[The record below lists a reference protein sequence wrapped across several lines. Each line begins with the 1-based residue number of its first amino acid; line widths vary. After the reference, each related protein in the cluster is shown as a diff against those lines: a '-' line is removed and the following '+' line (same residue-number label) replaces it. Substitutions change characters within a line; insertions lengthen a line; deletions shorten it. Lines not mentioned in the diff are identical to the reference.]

1 MIRHA
6 LLSLVLVLSLGGC
19 QNRSE
24 NSGTAELIVFHAGSL
39 SIPMR
44 DIAAAFEA
52 QNPGVKVIRESSGSR
67 AAARKI
73 ADLGRGCDV
82 MASADYTVIDEL
94 LMGKHATWN
103 LIFAT
108 NEMVLAYP
116 NSLPPGQVPGLDNWH
131 LLLAAEGARVGHADP
146 NSDPCGYRALM
157 VMQLA
162 ELESGAE
169 GLMANIKMNTVG
181 HVRPKASDLL
191 ALLEVG
197 ELDYAFLYRSVAS
210 QHKVPFLELPPSI
223 NLGDPARADDYAVAT
238 VDVSGPK
245 PGTYIKKVGSPV
257 AYGVTIPAN
266 SPHPELAL
274 DFVEFLVQEQ
284 HGLKILEH
292 NGQASLVPSPNE
304 SYDKLPERLRAH
316 ASPSK

>member
-1 MIRHA
+1 
-6 LLSLVLVLSLGGC
+6 
-19 QNRSE
+19 
-24 NSGTAELIVFHAGSL
+24 
-39 SIPMR
+39 MR
-44 DIAAAFEA
+44 AIAAAFEA
-52 QNPGVKVIRESSGSR
+52 RNPGVKVVRESSGSR

-73 ADLGRGCDV
+73 ADLGRVCDV
-82 MASADYTVIDEL
+82 MVSADYTVIDEL

-108 NEMVLAYP
+108 NEMVVAYP
-116 NSLPPGQVPGLDNWH
+116 DTLLPGLVPGLDNWQQ
-131 LLLAAEGARVGHADP
+131 LLAAKGARVGHADP

-162 ELESGAE
+162 ELESGAK
-169 GLMANIKMNTVG
+169 GLQAAITKNTVG
-181 HVRPKASDLL
+181 HIRPKASDLV

-197 ELDYAFLYRSVAS
+197 ELDYAFLYRSVAV
-210 QHKVPFLELPPSI
+210 QHQVPYLELPPSI
-223 NLGDPARADDYAVAT
+223 NLGDPTRADDYAAAT

-245 PGTYIKKVGSPV
+245 PGTHIKKVGAAV

-266 SPHPELAL
+266 SLHPELAL

-292 NGQASLVPSPNE
+292 HGQPSLVPSPNAT
-304 SYDKLPERLRAH
+304 YDKLPERLRAY